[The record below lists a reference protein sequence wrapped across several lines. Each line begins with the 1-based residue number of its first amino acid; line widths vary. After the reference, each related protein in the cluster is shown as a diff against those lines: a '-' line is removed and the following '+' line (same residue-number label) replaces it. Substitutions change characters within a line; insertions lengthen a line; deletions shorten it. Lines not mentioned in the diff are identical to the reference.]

1 MLTLPE
7 AFYIS
12 EKEHVALKKRISSA
26 AGIWAEMSGGL
37 KGLLGSLEMILDGVS
52 P

>member
-12 EKEHVALKKRISSA
+12 EMEHVALKIRISSA

-37 KGLLGSLEMILDGVS
+37 KGLLSSLEILDGVS